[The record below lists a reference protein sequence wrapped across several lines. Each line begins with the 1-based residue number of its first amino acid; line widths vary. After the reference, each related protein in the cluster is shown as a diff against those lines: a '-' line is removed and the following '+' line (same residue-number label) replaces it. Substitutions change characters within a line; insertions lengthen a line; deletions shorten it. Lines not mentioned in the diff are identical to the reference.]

1 MLNFSYLFD
10 LYQTGADIFQAI
22 GKLNK
27 NNIKP
32 TDQYRTSV
40 IHLLWYLQ
48 RTCLKYIKFDNRNL
62 ILYCHID
69 NQ

>member
-1 MLNFSYLFD
+1 MLNFSYSSD
-10 LYQTGADIFQAI
+10 LYQTRADIFQAI

-27 NNIKP
+27 NNIKT

-40 IHLLWYLQ
+40 IHLPWYLQ
-48 RTCLKYIKFDNRNL
+48 RTCLKYIKFNNRNL